1 VGGCLGGGGGLGLR
15 RFVNLIYGFKY
26 GLGLMGF
33 VGDEYLVSIE
43 SMMGVIKRWYRASPI
58 LALSGLALSF
68 VALLPM
74 WGIIV
79 SIVIMIPTIVVLLAS
94 LLLWLLINLG
104 IIRIN
109 YRITEINAGMVLGMI
124 KDKDLDPN
132 HLTRLVN
139 EFSNF
144 TTRFQV
150 FSFVTHLV
158 VFWGFFN
165 LVFYATASLY
175 GSTSLRPFATA
186 LAFVVLV
193 SVSIIIA
200 LGSHYSELICEVYVH
215 PELPHHLFSLI
226 RSEEFTDG
234 SLLIIFVIPM
244 VLMLLLLPL
253 ILSITITRGMLIL
266 IIGASFFF
274 ALALSEL
281 VTALQWLMLV
291 LVGRGTTQLFDKAI
305 QLRARGVGSR
315 Q

>member
-1 VGGCLGGGGGLGLR
+1 
-15 RFVNLIYGFKY
+15 VNLVYGFKY

-33 VGDEYLVSIE
+33 VGDKYLVSIE
-43 SMMGVIKRWYRASPI
+43 NMMGVVKRWYRASPI
-58 LALSGLALSF
+58 LALFGLVLSF

-79 SIVIMIPTIVVLLAS
+79 SIVMVILAAAVLFIS
-94 LLLWLLINLG
+94 LLLWLSINLG

-109 YRITEINAGMVLGMI
+109 YRITEINAGMILGMI
-124 KDKDLDPN
+124 KDLDHN
-132 HLTRLVN
+132 RLIQLAN

-186 LAFVVLV
+186 LAFVVPV
-193 SVSIIIA
+193 SVTIIIA
-200 LGSHYSELICEVYVH
+200 LGVHYSELIREVYVH
-215 PELPHHLFSLI
+215 PELPNQLFSLI
-226 RSEEFTDG
+226 RSEEFTEG
-234 SLLIIFVIPM
+234 SLFVVFVIFM
-244 VLMLLLLPL
+244 VFMLLFLPL
-253 ILSITITRGMLIL
+253 ILSITITRGMFIL
-266 IIGASFFF
+266 IIGASLFF

-281 VTALQWLMLV
+281 VTAMQWLILV
-291 LVGRGTTQLFDKAI
+291 LVGRSTTQLFNKANR
-305 QLRARGVGSR
+305 LKARGEGSR

>member
-1 VGGCLGGGGGLGLR
+1 
-15 RFVNLIYGFKY
+15 
-26 GLGLMGF
+26 MGF
-33 VGDEYLVSIE
+33 VDGKYLVSIE
-43 SMMGVIKRWYRASPI
+43 NMMGVVKRWYRASPI

-68 VALLPM
+68 AAVLPM

-79 SIVIMIPTIVVLLAS
+79 SIVIMMLAAVVLFIS

-124 KDKDLDPN
+124 KDLDRN
-132 HLTRLVN
+132 RLLQLAN

-150 FSFVTHLV
+150 FSFATHLV

-165 LVFYATASLY
+165 LVFYATASSHD
-175 GSTSLRPFATA
+175 STSLGPFATA
-186 LAFVVLV
+186 LAFVVPV

-200 LGSHYSELICEVYVH
+200 LGGRYSELISEVYVLLKH
-215 PELPHHLFSLI
+215 PQQLLGLI
-226 RSEEFTDG
+226 RSEEFTEG

-253 ILSITITRGMLIL
+253 ILSITITRGMLIP
-266 IIGASFFF
+266 IIGASLFF

-281 VTALQWLMLV
+281 VTALRWLMLV
-291 LVGRGTTQLFDKAI
+291 LVGRHTTQLFNKAI
-305 QLRARGVGSR
+305 QLKAQGMGTSNESMC
-315 Q
+315 